1 MNYLTSNEMA
11 KKWNISSRRIALLCS
26 EGRIDGAIKRG
37 KTWLIPSEACKPM
50 DARKVEGQSN
60 MDTKKEENKTVAMN
74 DIVDYATGKIV
85 HNNPEEAYR
94 QEFEHILIDDLGY
107 PKENIDI
114 EVVIQRGAARNAEEA
129 DIVVYRNNI
138 HKQDNAY
145 IVIEIETPKK
155 TYDLQAMS
163 YVTATTA
170 PYAVWYAGMEKNSK
184 GPFYHYRDM
193 AVDPIDFMLIPTL
206 PRYGETQETIGKY
219 RKSDLKPAKA
229 LKLTFERMYYH
240 LYGTG
245 PIKRE
250 ENIAVEIIKLLF
262 CKIIDELAP
271 EDLCEFRATPSEQ
284 STKEGRKIIRDRI
297 QKLYEKLLHDPD
309 YGEMFKGES
318 LEYDADSIAYIV
330 SILQGISLT
339 DEETNTDALGD
350 AYEVLLPSTLKG
362 ESGQFF
368 TPREIVRFAI
378 AIINPRY
385 EKNEYILDT
394 ACGSAGFLSVA
405 LEMIR
410 KQINKLYSS
419 RGYSKEKKRSLLR
432 DYASKY
438 VYGCDIDPLLY
449 RISKSYMAI
458 MGEGKGNIFKL
469 DSLDV
474 YDKLDPIFRN
484 SVKQGNIDIITT
496 NPPFGTQIKDTRK
509 DVLETYDLGHKIVD
523 GEPTNELLDGQDPD
537 KLFVERDISYLKE
550 AFVDDNGIE
559 HDGGRMVIVLPKQ
572 NLSGANEESVEFR
585 KWLLKRVQITAIV
598 DLPREAFQPH
608 TGTKTSLVF
617 VKKVRKLSDDYP
629 IFMAVSESVGHDRR
643 GLPLYKKDANG
654 TDLVDDNNNKVIW
667 NDLPDILARYKEY
680 EKMGVL
686 NKEVNNGPSC
696 FIINAKDILSDPTR
710 RIDAWYWD
718 PNKNNIAKK
727 IEESVGTEIKE
738 IVRLGDLVID
748 HGIFYPGR
756 HKRNYVAPNENSV
769 PFYSGTQ
776 ILQVRP
782 FDIKYQ
788 PKDYNPARKHFV
800 EKDWILIT
808 RSGSTGRVVM
818 VTDSMAGSMVT
829 EHVIRVICDKNI
841 IDPYY
846 VYAYLATED
855 IGKVLLE
862 KGIYASVVDHITPE
876 FVATIPVPR
885 LAPEKEKEI
894 ADKVR
899 NAEEMRDKAN
909 REFAEERDLLES
921 IMFDNMKE

>member
-1 MNYLTSNEMA
+1 MSLLTSNEMS
-11 KKWNISSRRIALLCS
+11 KIWGISPRRIAILCS
-26 EGRIDGAIKRG
+26 EGRIAGAMKKG
-37 KTWLIPSEACKPM
+37 KTWLIPNDAPKPV
-50 DARKVEGQSN
+50 DGRKTDDDL
-60 MDTKKEENKTVAMN
+60 DTDNNEKERGRRMN
-74 DIVDYATGKIV
+74 DVIDYATGKIV
-85 HNNPEEAYR
+85 HDNPEEAFR

-114 EVVIQRGAARNAEEA
+114 EVIIQRGANRNAEEA
-129 DIVVYRNNI
+129 DIVVYKNADHR
-138 HKQDNAY
+138 QENAY

-163 YVTATTA
+163 YITATTA

-193 AVDPIDFMLIPTL
+193 AVDPTDFKLIPTL

-219 RKSDLKPAKA
+219 RKGDLKPAKA

-250 ENIAVEIIKLLF
+250 ENIAVEIIKMLF

-271 EDLCEFRATPSEQ
+271 EDLCEFRAAPTELTSDKGK
-284 STKEGRKIIRDRI
+284 KEIRKRI
-297 QKLYEKLLHDPD
+297 DNLYSKLLSDPEF
-309 YGEMFKGES
+309 GEMFKDES
-318 LEYDADSIAYIV
+318 LEYDDDSIAYIV

-350 AYEVLLPSTLKG
+350 AYEVLLPSALKG

-378 AIINPRY
+378 EVINPDY
-385 EKNEYILDT
+385 KKNEKILDT

-405 LEMIR
+405 LESIR
-410 KQINKLYSS
+410 KQIAKLYET
-419 RGYSKEKKRSLLR
+419 RGFSKEKLRSLLK
-432 DYASKY
+432 DYSGKY
-438 VYGCDIDPLLY
+438 VFGSDIDPLLY

-458 MGEGKGNIFKL
+458 MGEGKGNIYNL
-469 DSLDV
+469 DSLDL
-474 YDKLDPIFRN
+474 YDKLDENFKKQISKN
-484 SVKQGNIDIITT
+484 SIDVITT

-509 DVLETYDLGHKIVD
+509 EVLAAYDLGHKIVD
-523 GEPTNELLDGQDPD
+523 GEPTSELLDGQDPD
-537 KLFVERDISYLKE
+537 KLFVERDISYLKD
-550 AFVDDNGIE
+550 ATDSS
-559 HDGGRMVIVLPKQ
+559 DGGRMVIVLPKQ
-572 NLSGANEESVEFR
+572 NLSGANEDSVEFR
-585 KWLLKRVQITAIV
+585 KWLLKRVQITAVI

-608 TGTKTSLVF
+608 TGTKTSLIF
-617 VKKVRKLSDDYP
+617 LKKVKNISDSYP
-629 IFMAVSESVGHDRR
+629 VFMAVSEAVGHDRR
-643 GLPLYKKDANG
+643 GLSLYKKDNNG
-654 TDLVDDNNNKVIW
+654 NDLLDDNNEKVIW
-667 NDLPDILARYKEY
+667 NDLPEILAKYKEY
-680 EKMGVL
+680 EKRGSISDTQ
-686 NKEVNNGPSC
+686 NGGPSC
-696 FIINAKDILSDPTR
+696 FVIDSQEILSDPAR

-718 PNKNNIAKK
+718 PNKNNIAKQL
-727 IEESVGTEIKE
+727 EESVGDEIKE
-738 IVRLGDLVID
+738 IVRLGDLVVD
-748 HGIFYPGR
+748 NGIFYPGR
-756 HKRNYVAPNENSV
+756 HKRNYVESGDNSV

-788 PKDYNPARKHFV
+788 PKDYTPARKHFV

-808 RSGSTGRVVM
+808 RSGSTGRFVM
-818 VTDSMAGSMVT
+818 VTDSMAGTMVT
-829 EHVIRVICDKNI
+829 EHAIRVICDPEL

-885 LAPEKEKEI
+885 LAPEREKEI
-894 ADKVR
+894 ADRVR
-899 NAEEMRDKAN
+899 QAEKMRDQAN
-909 REFAEERDLLES
+909 KDFVFERNQIEK
-921 IMFDNMKE
+921 IMFENMKN